1 MKVIL
6 SFILFINLISCA
18 TTETK
23 EISPTH
29 KKAQIYYNQGTN
41 ELIQKDYTSALKHLL
56 EANALQPND
65 SKIHNNL
72 GMAYYFKNRPNKA
85 KIYIKKA
92 IELDPKNT
100 DARMNLG
107 SLYMES
113 KNFKEAK
120 IQFKLVSDDLT
131 YPNQYR
137 TFYNLGVLNYEL
149 GNINEAIANLKQS
162 ITEFPQY
169 CSAHFKLGDI
179 YFQNKNY
186 SEALERFKISSQGT
200 CYNNPEPIYHQALTY
215 IELKQYD
222 TAKLKLEELVER
234 FSTGNYNQLA
244 KNKLDALKTYSK
256 NTEYNNYQN
265 TDRKILSPNF

>member
-149 GNINEAIANLKQS
+149 GNINEAITNLKQS
-162 ITEFPQY
+162 ISEFPQY

-234 FSTGNYNQLA
+234 FSTGLVSIHGRRDKESKKDEH
-244 KNKLDALKTYSK
+244 KNFKG
-256 NTEYNNYQN
+256 E
-265 TDRKILSPNF
+265 R